1 MITILIATLLAILA
15 GVAVWWLDQRCLHCC
30 TVFRATIAT
39 VLTAVA
45 IWSAAVIYGMFGL
58 EEHGVTALM
67 LTLYPILFGCGLVI
81 LTFGATVASLFL
93 PAKHNRWYRLIVPT
107 VALTVFA
114 WTYYCFSSVMHAL
127 SSIMQNYTD

>member
-15 GVAVWWLDQRCLHCC
+15 GVAVWWLDQRCLHCG

-45 IWSAAVIYGMFGL
+45 IWSAAVIYGMFWL
-58 EEHGVTALM
+58 EDYAVTALM
-67 LTLYPILFGCGLVI
+67 WTRFPILFGCGLVI

-93 PAKHNRWYRLIVPT
+93 PAKHNRWYQLIVPT

-114 WTYYCFSSVMHAL
+114 WTYYCFSSVMDAF

>member
-30 TVFRATIAT
+30 TVFRATIAA

-45 IWSAAVIYGMFGL
+45 IWSAAVIYGMFWL
-58 EEHGVTALM
+58 EDYAVTALM
-67 LTLYPILFGCGLVI
+67 LTLFSIPFGLGLAI
-81 LTFGATVASLFL
+81 LTFGATIVSLFL
-93 PAKHNRWYRLIVPT
+93 PAEHNRWYRLIVPT
-107 VALTVFA
+107 GAITVFA
-114 WTYYCFSSVMHAL
+114 FAYYCFSFLMHTF